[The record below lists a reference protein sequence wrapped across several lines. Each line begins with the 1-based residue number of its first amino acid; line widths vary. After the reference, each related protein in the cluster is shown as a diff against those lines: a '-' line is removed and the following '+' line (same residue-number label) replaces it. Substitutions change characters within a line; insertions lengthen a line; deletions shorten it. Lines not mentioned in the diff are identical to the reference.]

1 MKIKKLK
8 VLFLLPIVFLMT
20 SSQKTDP
27 DYFEISKNLKLVASV
42 YEKINNYYVDEILPG
57 RVMKKGIDAMLK
69 SLDPYTV
76 YISEAQIEDFRF
88 TTTGEYGGIGASIKK
103 RNNKTLISELY
114 ENSPAEKSGLIPG
127 DEIKTIDEIEIS
139 NKTLEEIGSLL
150 KGPAESIINLKIIR
164 NNQLLE
170 KLVKREKIQ
179 IPAVNFYKKI
189 NPSTGI
195 IKLTSFTNT
204 ASVEFKKAL
213 SSLQDDKIKNLIID
227 LRANGGGLLN
237 EAVKIVNFF
246 IPKGQEVVST
256 KSRIKEMNRS
266 YTTQALPIA
275 QDLSLVVLVDE
286 YSASA
291 SEIVAG
297 SLQDLDKAIVI
308 GNTSFGKGLV
318 QQTKPVSFGGQIKLT
333 VAKYYTPSGR
343 CIQKLDYSTVQG
355 SSKKIEDSLVKKFKT
370 KNGRTVYDSRG
381 IEPDI
386 KIEPQ
391 YFSAVT
397 QNLLVKDVIFDF
409 VNENIN
415 YYKKDSLLPDSFV
428 MSDTAYSTFMTYAIN
443 KKMDYQT
450 ESSQQLKEFVKI
462 AKKEKYVEEN
472 EEVFKL
478 LESIFKIDLSKD
490 LKKHDKE
497 IRFFLEN
504 EIISRKHFQKGRMEA
519 SIKEDP
525 YVKQA
530 IGVFKNTTKDK
541 QILGINELLK
551 STTHSKVYDFFNS

>member
-150 KGPAESIINLKIIR
+150 KGPAESIIILKIIR

-189 NPSTGI
+189 NSNTGI

-204 ASVEFKKAL
+204 ASAEFKKAL
-213 SSLQDDKIKNLIID
+213 SSLQQDNIKNLIID

-246 IPKGQEVVST
+246 VPKGQEVVST

-266 YTTQALPIA
+266 YTTRALPIA
-275 QDLSLVVLVDE
+275 QELSLVVLVDE

-318 QQTKPVSFGGQIKLT
+318 QQTKPLSFGGQIKLT

-391 YFSAVT
+391 YFNAVT

-409 VNENIN
+409 VNENVN
-415 YYKKDSLLPDSFV
+415 YYKKDSLFPESFV
-428 MSDTAYSTFMTYAIN
+428 LSDTAYSTFMSYALN

-450 ESSQQLKEFVKI
+450 ESSQQLEKFVKI

-472 EEVFKL
+472 EGVFKL
-478 LESIFKIDLSKD
+478 LDSIFTVDLSKD
-490 LKKHDKE
+490 LKRHDKE
-497 IRFFLEN
+497 IKFFLEN
-504 EIISRKHFQKGRMEA
+504 EFISRKHFQKGRMEA
-519 SIKEDP
+519 SVKQDP
-525 YVKQA
+525 YIEKA
-530 IGVFKNTTKDK
+530 IGVFKNTIKYN
-541 QILGINELLK
+541 QILGIN
-551 STTHSKVYDFFNS
+551 

>member
-8 VLFLLPIVFLMT
+8 VLFLLPIALLIT
-20 SSQKTDP
+20 SSKKTDP

-88 TTTGEYGGIGASIKK
+88 ATTGEYGGIGASIKK

-114 ENSPAEKSGLIPG
+114 ENAPAEKSGLLPG

-150 KGPAESIINLKIIR
+150 KGPAESIINLKINR
-164 NNQLLE
+164 NNQLFE
-170 KLVKREKIQ
+170 KPVKREKIQ

-189 NPSTGI
+189 NSNTGI

-204 ASVEFKKAL
+204 ASAEFKKAL
-213 SSLQDDKIKNLIID
+213 SSLQQEKIENLVID

-266 YTTQALPIA
+266 YTTQSLPIA
-275 QDLSLVVLVDE
+275 QELSLAVLVDE

-391 YFSAVT
+391 YFNAVT

-409 VNENIN
+409 VNDNIN
-415 YYKKDSLLPDSFV
+415 YYKKDSLFPESFV
-428 MSDTAYSTFMTYAIN
+428 LPDTAYSTFMRYALN

-450 ESSQQLKEFVKI
+450 ESSQQLEKFVKI

-472 EEVFKL
+472 EGVFSVL
-478 LESIFKIDLSKD
+478 DSIFKVDLSKD
-490 LKKHDKE
+490 LKKHNKE
-497 IRFFLEN
+497 IKFFLEN
-504 EIISRKHFQKGRMEA
+504 EFISRKHFQKGRMEA

-525 YVKQA
+525 YVKEA
-530 IGVFKNTTKDK
+530 IDVFNNTTKYN
-541 QILGINELLK
+541 QILGIN
-551 STTHSKVYDFFNS
+551 

>member
-1 MKIKKLK
+1 MKIKKIK
-8 VLFLLPIVFLMT
+8 ALFILPIVFLMI

-114 ENSPAEKSGLIPG
+114 ENSPAEKSGLITG
-127 DEIKTIDEIEIS
+127 DEIKTIDEIDIS
-139 NKTLEEIGSLL
+139 NKTIEEIGSLL
-150 KGPAESIINLKIIR
+150 KGPAESVITLKINR
-164 NNQLLE
+164 KNQPLE
-170 KLVKREKIQ
+170 KLIKREKIQ
-179 IPAVNFYKKI
+179 IPALNFYKKI
-189 NPSTGI
+189 NPNTGI

-213 SSLQDDKIKNLIID
+213 SSLQKENIKNLIID
-227 LRANGGGLLN
+227 LRSNGGGLLN

-266 YTTQALPIA
+266 YTTQFQPIA
-275 QDLSLVVLVDE
+275 QELSLAVLVDE

-381 IEPDI
+381 VEPDI

-397 QNLLVKDVIFDF
+397 QNLLLKDVIFDF
-409 VNENIN
+409 VNDNII
-415 YYKKDSLLPDSFV
+415 YYKKDSLFPESFELPD
-428 MSDTAYSTFMTYAIN
+428 TTYSAFMRYALN

-472 EEVFKL
+472 EKVFKL
-478 LESIFKIDLSKD
+478 LDSIFKVDLSKD
-490 LKKHDKE
+490 LKKHNKE
-497 IRFFLEN
+497 IKFFLEN

-525 YVKQA
+525 YIKQA
-530 IGVFKNTTKDK
+530 IDVLKNATKYN
-541 QILGINELLK
+541 QILGIN
-551 STTHSKVYDFFNS
+551 

>member
-1 MKIKKLK
+1 MKIKKIK
-8 VLFLLPIVFLMT
+8 ALFLLPIVFLMI

-114 ENSPAEKSGLIPG
+114 ENSPAEKSGLITG
-127 DEIKTIDEIEIS
+127 DEIKTIDEIDIS
-139 NKTLEEIGSLL
+139 NKTIEEIGSLL
-150 KGPAESIINLKIIR
+150 KGPAESIVRLKINR
-164 NNQLLE
+164 KNQPLE
-170 KLVKREKIQ
+170 KLIKREKIQ

-189 NPSTGI
+189 IPNTGI

-213 SSLQDDKIKNLIID
+213 FSLQKENIKNLIID
-227 LRANGGGLLN
+227 LRSNGGGLLN

-266 YTTQALPIA
+266 YTTQFQPIA
-275 QDLSLVVLVDE
+275 QELSLAVLVDE

-381 IEPDI
+381 VEPDI

-397 QNLLVKDVIFDF
+397 QNLLLKDIIFDF
-409 VNENIN
+409 VNDNIN
-415 YYKKDSLLPDSFV
+415 YYKKDSLFPESFELPD
-428 MSDTAYSTFMTYAIN
+428 TTYSAFMRYALN

-472 EEVFKL
+472 EKVFKL
-478 LESIFKIDLSKD
+478 LDSIFKVDLSKD
-490 LKKHDKE
+490 LKKHNKE
-497 IRFFLEN
+497 IKFFLEN

-525 YVKQA
+525 YIKQA
-530 IGVFKNTTKDK
+530 IDVLKNATKYN
-541 QILGINELLK
+541 QILGIN
-551 STTHSKVYDFFNS
+551 

>member
-8 VLFLLPIVFLMT
+8 LLFLLPIALLIT
-20 SSQKTDP
+20 SSKKTDP

-88 TTTGEYGGIGASIKK
+88 ATTGEYGGIGASIKK

-114 ENSPAEKSGLIPG
+114 ENSPAEKSGLLPG
-127 DEIKTIDEIEIS
+127 DEIKTIDEIEVN

-150 KGPAESIINLKIIR
+150 KGPAESIINLKINR

-170 KLVKREKIQ
+170 KQVKREKIQ

-189 NPSTGI
+189 NSNTGI

-204 ASVEFKKAL
+204 ASAEFKKAL
-213 SSLQDDKIKNLIID
+213 SSLQQEKIENLIID

-275 QDLSLVVLVDE
+275 QELSLVVLVDE

-391 YFSAVT
+391 YFNAVT

-415 YYKKDSLLPDSFV
+415 YYKKDSLFPESFV
-428 MSDTAYSTFMTYAIN
+428 LSDTAYSTFMSFAIN

-450 ESSQQLKEFVKI
+450 ESSQQLEKFVKI

-472 EEVFKL
+472 EGVFMML
-478 LESIFKIDLSKD
+478 DSIFKVDLSKD
-490 LKKHDKE
+490 LKRHDKE
-497 IRFFLEN
+497 IKFFLEN
-504 EIISRKHFQKGRMEA
+504 EFIARKHFQKGRMEA

-525 YVKQA
+525 YVRQA
-530 IGVFKNTTKDK
+530 IEVFKNTAKYN
-541 QILGINELLK
+541 QILGIN
-551 STTHSKVYDFFNS
+551 

>member
-8 VLFLLPIVFLMT
+8 VLFLLPIALLIT
-20 SSQKTDP
+20 SSKKTDP

-114 ENSPAEKSGLIPG
+114 ENSPAQKSGLLPG
-127 DEIKTIDEIEIS
+127 DEIKTIDEIEVN

-150 KGPAESIINLKIIR
+150 KGPAESIINLKINR

-170 KLVKREKIQ
+170 KQVKREKIQ

-189 NPSTGI
+189 NSNTGI

-204 ASVEFKKAL
+204 ASAEFKKAL
-213 SSLQDDKIKNLIID
+213 SSLQQEKIENLIID

-246 IPKGQEVVST
+246 VPKGQEVVST

-275 QDLSLVVLVDE
+275 QELSLAVLLDE

-297 SLQDLDKAIVI
+297 SLQDLDQAIVI

-391 YFSAVT
+391 HFNAVT

-415 YYKKDSLLPDSFV
+415 YYKKDSLYPDSFV

-450 ESSQQLKEFVKI
+450 ESSQQLEKFVKI
-462 AKKEKYVEEN
+462 AKKEKYVAEN
-472 EEVFKL
+472 EGVFKML
-478 LESIFKIDLSKD
+478 DSIFKVDLSKD
-490 LKKHDKE
+490 LKRHDKE
-497 IRFFLEN
+497 IKFFLEN
-504 EIISRKHFQKGRMEA
+504 EFISRKHFQKGRMEA

-530 IGVFKNTTKDK
+530 IEVFKNTAKYN
-541 QILGINELLK
+541 QILGIN
-551 STTHSKVYDFFNS
+551 

>member
-1 MKIKKLK
+1 MKTKKLK
-8 VLFLLPIVFLMT
+8 VLFLITIGFLMT

-27 DYFEISKNLKLVASV
+27 DYFEISKNLKLVASI
-42 YEKINNYYVDEILPG
+42 YEKINNYYVDEVLPG

-76 YISEAQIEDFRF
+76 YVSEAQIEDFRF
-88 TTTGEYGGIGASIKK
+88 TTTGEYGGIGAIIKK

-114 ENSPAEKSGLIPG
+114 ENSPADKSGLIPG
-127 DEIKTIDEIEIS
+127 DEINIIDGTEVS

-150 KGPAESIINLKIIR
+150 KGPAESIIKLEIKR
-164 NNQLLE
+164 VNQTLE

-189 NPSTGI
+189 TPQTGI

-204 ASVEFKKAL
+204 ASLEFKKAL
-213 SSLQDDKIKNLIID
+213 STLQRENIKNLIID
-227 LRANGGGLLN
+227 LRSNGGGLLN

-256 KSRIKEMNRS
+256 KSRIKEMNRT
-266 YTTQALPIA
+266 YTAQEMPIA
-275 QDLSLVVLVDE
+275 QELSLAVLVDE

-297 SLQDLDKAIVI
+297 SLQDLDKAIII

-343 CIQKLDYSTVQG
+343 CIQKLDYSTTQG
-355 SSKKIEDSLVKKFKT
+355 SSKKIEDSLVRMFKT

-381 IEPDI
+381 VEPDI
-386 KIEPQ
+386 KIEPK

-397 QNLLVKDVIFDF
+397 QTLLVKDVIFDF

-415 YYKKDSLLPDSFV
+415 YFKNDSLFPDSFKLP
-428 MSDTAYSTFMTYAIN
+428 DTAYSTFMSFALN
-443 KKMDYQT
+443 KKIDYQT
-450 ESSQQLKEFVKI
+450 ESSQQLKEFVQI
-462 AKKEKYVEEN
+462 AKKEKYIVEN
-472 EEVFKL
+472 KEVFKL
-478 LESIFKIDLSKD
+478 LDSIFKVDLSKD

-497 IRFFLEN
+497 IKFFLEN
-504 EIISRKHFQKGRMEA
+504 EFISRKHFQKGRIEA

-525 YVKQA
+525 HLEQA
-530 IGVFKNTTKDK
+530 LEVLKNPNKYN
-541 QILGINELLK
+541 QILGIN
-551 STTHSKVYDFFNS
+551 

>member
-20 SSQKTDP
+20 FSQKTDP

-42 YEKINNYYVDEILPG
+42 YEKINNYYVDEVLPG

-76 YISEAQIEDFRF
+76 YISEAQIEDFKF
-88 TTTGEYGGIGASIKK
+88 TTTGEYGGIGAIIKK
-103 RNNKTLISELY
+103 IKNKTLISELY
-114 ENSPAEKSGLIPG
+114 ENSPAVKSGLIPG
-127 DEIKTIDEIEIS
+127 DEIHTIEGVEVG

-150 KGPAESIINLKIIR
+150 KGPAESIIKLEIKR
-164 NNQLLE
+164 LNQTLE

-189 NPSTGI
+189 NSQTGI

-213 SSLQDDKIKNLIID
+213 SFLQKDKIKNLIID
-227 LRANGGGLLN
+227 LRSNGGGLLN

-266 YTTQALPIA
+266 YITQAMPIA
-275 QDLSLVVLVDE
+275 KELYLVVLVDE

-297 SLQDLDKAIVI
+297 SLQDLDKAIII
-308 GNTSFGKGLV
+308 GSTSFGKGLV

-343 CIQKLDYSTVQG
+343 CIQKLDYSTLQG

-381 IEPDI
+381 VEPDI

-397 QNLLVKDVIFDF
+397 QNLLAKDVIFDF

-415 YYKKDSLLPDSFV
+415 YFKKDSLFPDSFELP
-428 MSDTAYSTFMTYAIN
+428 DTAYRTFMRYALN
-443 KKMDYQT
+443 KKIDYQT
-450 ESSQQLKEFVKI
+450 ESSQQLKEFAKI
-462 AKKEKYVEEN
+462 AKKEKYIEEN
-472 EEVFKL
+472 EEVFKM
-478 LESIFKIDLSKD
+478 LESIFKVDLSKD
-490 LKKHDKE
+490 LKKHNKE
-497 IRFFLEN
+497 IKFFLEN
-504 EIISRKHFQKGRMEA
+504 EFISRKHFLKGRMEA

-530 IGVFKNTTKDK
+530 IDVFKNKTKYN
-541 QILGINELLK
+541 QILGIN
-551 STTHSKVYDFFNS
+551 

>member
-1 MKIKKLK
+1 MKFKKLK
-8 VLFLLPIVFLMT
+8 ALLLVPVILLMT

-88 TTTGEYGGIGASIKK
+88 ATTGEYGGIGASIKK
-103 RNNKTLISELY
+103 RDKKTIVSELY
-114 ENSPAEKSGLIPG
+114 ENSPAEKCGLIPG
-127 DEIKTIDEIEIS
+127 DEIKTIDGIEIS
-139 NKTLEEIGSLL
+139 KKNLEEIGSLL
-150 KGPAESIINLKIIR
+150 KGPAESIIKLEINRENKA
-164 NNQLLE
+164 LE

-189 NPSTGI
+189 NHNTGI

-204 ASVEFKKAL
+204 ASSEFKKAL
-213 SSLQDDKIKNLIID
+213 SFLKKEKIKNLIID
-227 LRANGGGLLN
+227 LRSNGGGLLN

-391 YFSAVT
+391 YFNAVT
-397 QNLLVKDVIFDF
+397 QNLLLEDVIFDF

-415 YYKKDSLLPDSFV
+415 YYKKDSLFPESFV
-428 MSDTAYSTFMTYAIN
+428 MSDTAYSAFMRYAIK

-450 ESSQQLKEFVKI
+450 ESSQQLKEFVKT

-472 EEVFKL
+472 QEVFNL
-478 LESIFKIDLSKD
+478 LDSVFKVSLTKD
-490 LKKHDKE
+490 LKKHERE
-497 IRFFLEN
+497 IKFFLEN
-504 EIISRKHFQKGRMEA
+504 EFISRKHFQKGRMEA
-519 SIKEDP
+519 SIKKDP
-525 YVKQA
+525 CVKQA
-530 IGVFKNTTKDK
+530 LEVFKDTTKYN
-541 QILGINELLK
+541 QILGIN
-551 STTHSKVYDFFNS
+551 

>member
-8 VLFLLPIVFLMT
+8 VLFLLPIVILMT

-164 NNQLLE
+164 KNQPLE

-189 NPSTGI
+189 NSNTGI

-213 SSLQDDKIKNLIID
+213 SSLQEDKIKNLIID

-275 QDLSLVVLVDE
+275 QDLSLAVLVDE

-381 IEPDI
+381 VEPDI

-415 YYKKDSLLPDSFV
+415 DYKKDSLFPESFKL
-428 MSDTAYSTFMTYAIN
+428 SDTTYSTFMHYAVN

-472 EEVFKL
+472 EGVFRL
-478 LESIFKIDLSKD
+478 LDSIFKVDLSKD

-497 IRFFLEN
+497 IKFFLEN
-504 EIISRKHFQKGRMEA
+504 EFISRKHFQKGRMEA

-525 YVKQA
+525 YVKEA
-530 IGVFKNTTKDK
+530 IGVFKNTTKYN
-541 QILGINELLK
+541 QILGIN
-551 STTHSKVYDFFNS
+551 

>member
-1 MKIKKLK
+1 MNFKKLK
-8 VLFLLPIVFLMT
+8 ALLLVPVILLMT

-88 TTTGEYGGIGASIKK
+88 ATTGEYGGIGASIKK
-103 RNNKTLISELY
+103 RDKKTIVSELY
-114 ENSPAEKSGLIPG
+114 ENSPAEKCGLIPG
-127 DEIKTIDEIEIS
+127 DEIKTIDGIEIS
-139 NKTLEEIGSLL
+139 NKNLEEIGSLL
-150 KGPAESIINLKIIR
+150 KGPAESTITLRINR
-164 NNQLLE
+164 NNQPLE

-189 NPSTGI
+189 NSNTGI

-204 ASVEFKKAL
+204 ASAEFKKAL
-213 SSLQDDKIKNLIID
+213 SSLQKDKIENLIID
-227 LRANGGGLLN
+227 LRSNGGGLLN

-275 QDLSLVVLVDE
+275 QDLSLAVLVDE

-381 IEPDI
+381 VEPDI
-386 KIEPQ
+386 KTDPEF
-391 YFSAVT
+391 FSAVT
-397 QNLLVKDVIFDF
+397 QTLLIDEVIFDF
-409 VNENIN
+409 VNKNID
-415 YYKKDSLLPDSFV
+415 YYKKDSLLPVLFSLP
-428 MSDTAYSTFMTYAIN
+428 DTAYESFASYALN
-443 KKMDYQT
+443 KKIDYQT
-450 ESSQQLKEFVKI
+450 ESSMQLKEFVKT
-462 AKKEKYVEEN
+462 AKKEKYIEEN
-472 EEVFKL
+472 QEVFNL
-478 LESIFKIDLSKD
+478 LDSIFKVSLTKD
-490 LKKHDKE
+490 LKKHERE
-497 IRFFLEN
+497 IKFFLEN
-504 EIISRKHFQKGRMEA
+504 EFISRKHFQKGRMEA
-519 SIKEDP
+519 SIKKDP

-530 IGVFKNTTKDK
+530 LEVFQDTTKYN
-541 QILGINELLK
+541 QILGIN
-551 STTHSKVYDFFNS
+551 

>member
-8 VLFLLPIVFLMT
+8 VLFLLPIALLIT
-20 SSQKTDP
+20 SSKKTDP

-88 TTTGEYGGIGASIKK
+88 ATTGEYGGIGASIKK

-114 ENSPAEKSGLIPG
+114 ENSPAEKSGLLPG
-127 DEIKTIDEIEIS
+127 DEIKTIDEIEVN

-150 KGPAESIINLKIIR
+150 KGPAESIINLKINR
-164 NNQLLE
+164 SNQLLE
-170 KLVKREKIQ
+170 KPVKREKIQ

-189 NPSTGI
+189 NSNTGI

-204 ASVEFKKAL
+204 ASAEFKKAL
-213 SSLQDDKIKNLIID
+213 SSLQQEKIENLIID

-246 IPKGQEVVST
+246 VPKGQEVVST

-275 QDLSLVVLVDE
+275 QELSLAVLVDE

-297 SLQDLDKAIVI
+297 SLQDLDQAIVI

-415 YYKKDSLLPDSFV
+415 YYKKDSLYPDSFV
-428 MSDTAYSTFMTYAIN
+428 LSDTAYSTFMRYAIN

-450 ESSQQLKEFVKI
+450 ESSQQLEKFVKI
-462 AKKEKYVEEN
+462 ANKEKYVDEN
-472 EEVFKL
+472 EEIFML
-478 LESIFKIDLSKD
+478 LDSIFKVDLSKD
-490 LKKHDKE
+490 LKRHDKE
-497 IRFFLEN
+497 IKFFLEN
-504 EIISRKHFQKGRMEA
+504 EFISRKHFQKGRMEA

-530 IGVFKNTTKDK
+530 IEVFKNTAKYN
-541 QILGINELLK
+541 QILGIN
-551 STTHSKVYDFFNS
+551 

>member
-8 VLFLLPIVFLMT
+8 VLFLLPIALLIT
-20 SSQKTDP
+20 SSKKTDP

-88 TTTGEYGGIGASIKK
+88 ATTGEYGGIGASIKK

-150 KGPAESIINLKIIR
+150 KGPAESIINLKINR
-164 NNQLLE
+164 NNQLFE

-189 NPSTGI
+189 NSNTGI

-204 ASVEFKKAL
+204 ASAEFKKAL
-213 SSLQDDKIKNLIID
+213 SSLQQEKIENLVID

-275 QDLSLVVLVDE
+275 QQLSLAVLVDE

-391 YFSAVT
+391 YFNAVT

-415 YYKKDSLLPDSFV
+415 YYKKDSLFPESFV
-428 MSDTAYSTFMTYAIN
+428 MSDTAYSTFMSYAIN
-443 KKMDYQT
+443 NKMDYQT
-450 ESSQQLKEFVKI
+450 ESSQQLENFVKI

-472 EEVFKL
+472 EGVFKL
-478 LESIFKIDLSKD
+478 LDSIFKVDLSKD
-490 LKKHDKE
+490 LKKHNKE
-497 IRFFLEN
+497 IKFFLEN
-504 EIISRKHFQKGRMEA
+504 EFIARKHFQKGRMEA
-519 SIKEDP
+519 SIKQDP

-530 IGVFKNTTKDK
+530 IKVFKNTTKYN
-541 QILGINELLK
+541 QILGIN
-551 STTHSKVYDFFNS
+551 

>member
-8 VLFLLPIVFLMT
+8 VLFLLPIALLIT
-20 SSQKTDP
+20 SSKKTDP

-88 TTTGEYGGIGASIKK
+88 ATTGEYGGIGASIKK

-114 ENSPAEKSGLIPG
+114 ENSPAEKNGLLPG
-127 DEIKTIDEIEIS
+127 DEIKTIDEIEVN

-150 KGPAESIINLKIIR
+150 KGPAESIIKLKINR

-189 NPSTGI
+189 NSNTGI

-266 YTTQALPIA
+266 YTTQSLPIA
-275 QDLSLVVLVDE
+275 QELSLAVLVDE

-391 YFSAVT
+391 YFNAVT

-409 VNENIN
+409 VNDNIN
-415 YYKKDSLLPDSFV
+415 YYKKDSLFPESFV
-428 MSDTAYSTFMTYAIN
+428 MSDTAYSAFMRYALN
-443 KKMDYQT
+443 KKINYQT
-450 ESSQQLKEFVKI
+450 ESSQQLEKFVKI
-462 AKKEKYVEEN
+462 AKKEKYVDEN
-472 EEVFKL
+472 EGVFKL
-478 LESIFKIDLSKD
+478 LDSIFKVDLSKD
-490 LKKHDKE
+490 LKRHDKE
-497 IRFFLEN
+497 IKFFLEN
-504 EIISRKHFQKGRMEA
+504 EFISRKHFQKGRMEA

-525 YVKQA
+525 YVKEA
-530 IGVFKNTTKDK
+530 IDVFNNTTKYN
-541 QILGINELLK
+541 QILGIN
-551 STTHSKVYDFFNS
+551 

>member
-1 MKIKKLK
+1 MYL
-8 VLFLLPIVFLMT
+8 
-20 SSQKTDP
+20 
-27 DYFEISKNLKLVASV
+27 
-42 YEKINNYYVDEILPG
+42 
-57 RVMKKGIDAMLK
+57 
-69 SLDPYTV
+69 
-76 YISEAQIEDFRF
+76 
-88 TTTGEYGGIGASIKK
+88 
-103 RNNKTLISELY
+103 
-114 ENSPAEKSGLIPG
+114 
-127 DEIKTIDEIEIS
+127 
-139 NKTLEEIGSLL
+139 
-150 KGPAESIINLKIIR
+150 
-164 NNQLLE
+164 
-170 KLVKREKIQ
+170 
-179 IPAVNFYKKI
+179 
-189 NPSTGI
+189 
-195 IKLTSFTNT
+195 
-204 ASVEFKKAL
+204 VEFKKAL
-213 SSLQDDKIKNLIID
+213 SSLQQEKIENLIID

-415 YYKKDSLLPDSFV
+415 YYKKDSLHPDSFV

-472 EEVFKL
+472 EGVFKL
-478 LESIFKIDLSKD
+478 LDSIFKVDLSKD

-497 IRFFLEN
+497 IKFFLEN
-504 EIISRKHFQKGRMEA
+504 EFISRKHFQKGRMEA
-519 SIKEDP
+519 SVKQDP
-525 YVKQA
+525 YIEQA
-530 IGVFKNTTKDK
+530 IGVFKNTTKYN
-541 QILGINELLK
+541 QILGIN
-551 STTHSKVYDFFNS
+551 

>member
-1 MKIKKLK
+1 MKFKKLK
-8 VLFLLPIVFLMT
+8 VLFLLPIVLLMT

-103 RNNKTLISELY
+103 RDKKTLISELH
-114 ENSPAEKSGLIPG
+114 ENSPAEKCGLIPG
-127 DEIKTIDEIEIS
+127 DEIHTIDGIEIS
-139 NKTLEEIGSLL
+139 DKTLEEVGSLL
-150 KGPAESIINLKIIR
+150 KGPAESIIKLEISR
-164 NNQLLE
+164 ESQTLE

-189 NPSTGI
+189 NPNTGI

-213 SSLQDDKIKNLIID
+213 SILQKDQIKNLIID
-227 LRANGGGLLN
+227 LRSNGGGLLN

-266 YTTQALPIA
+266 YTTQAIPIA
-275 QDLSLVVLVDE
+275 QELSLVVLIDE

-355 SSKKIEDSLVKKFKT
+355 NSKKIEDSLVKKFKT
-370 KNGRTVYDSRG
+370 KNGRPVYDSRG
-381 IEPDI
+381 VEPDI

-397 QNLLVKDVIFDF
+397 QTLILKDVIFDF

-415 YYKKDSLLPDSFV
+415 YYKKDSLFPASFDLPD
-428 MSDTAYSTFMTYAIN
+428 TTYNTFISYALN
-443 KKMDYQT
+443 KKIDYQT
-450 ESSQQLKEFVKI
+450 ESSQQLKEFVKT
-462 AKKEKYVEEN
+462 AKKENYVVEN
-472 EEVFKL
+472 QEVFNL
-478 LESIFKIDLSKD
+478 LDSVFKVDLSKD
-490 LKKHDKE
+490 LKKHNKE

-504 EIISRKHFQKGRMEA
+504 EFISRKHFQKGRMEA
-519 SIKEDP
+519 SIKKDP
-525 YVKQA
+525 YIEQA
-530 IGVFKNTTKDK
+530 LDVFQNMSKYN
-541 QILGINELLK
+541 QILGN
-551 STTHSKVYDFFNS
+551 N

>member
-8 VLFLLPIVFLMT
+8 VLYLLPIALLIT
-20 SSQKTDP
+20 SSKKTDP

-164 NNQLLE
+164 KNQPLE

-204 ASVEFKKAL
+204 ASAEFKKAL

-275 QDLSLVVLVDE
+275 QELSLVVLVDE

-355 SSKKIEDSLVKKFKT
+355 SSKKIEDSLVKRFKT

-391 YFSAVT
+391 YFNAVT
-397 QNLLVKDVIFDF
+397 QNLIVKDVIFDF
-409 VNENIN
+409 VNDNIN
-415 YYKKDSLLPDSFV
+415 YYKKDSLFPESFV
-428 MSDTAYSTFMTYAIN
+428 LSDTAYISFMRYALN

-462 AKKEKYVEEN
+462 AKKEKYVDEN
-472 EEVFKL
+472 EEIFRVL
-478 LESIFKIDLSKD
+478 DSIFKVDLFKD
-490 LKKHDKE
+490 LKKHNKE
-497 IRFFLEN
+497 IKFFLEN
-504 EIISRKHFQKGRMEA
+504 EFISRKHFQKGRMEA

-525 YVKQA
+525 YVKEA
-530 IGVFKNTTKDK
+530 IDVFKNTAKYN
-541 QILGINELLK
+541 QILGIN
-551 STTHSKVYDFFNS
+551 

>member
-127 DEIKTIDEIEIS
+127 DEIKTIDEIEVS

-213 SSLQDDKIKNLIID
+213 SSLQNDKIKNLIID

-415 YYKKDSLLPDSFV
+415 YYKKDSLHPDSFV

-472 EEVFKL
+472 EGVFTL
-478 LESIFKIDLSKD
+478 LDSIFKVDLSKD

-497 IRFFLEN
+497 IKFFLEN
-504 EIISRKHFQKGRMEA
+504 EFISRKHFQKGRMEA
-519 SIKEDP
+519 SVKQDP
-525 YVKQA
+525 YIEQA
-530 IGVFKNTTKDK
+530 IGVFKNTTKYN
-541 QILGINELLK
+541 QILGIN
-551 STTHSKVYDFFNS
+551 

>member
-103 RNNKTLISELY
+103 RKNKTLISELY

-150 KGPAESIINLKIIR
+150 KGPAESIINLKINR
-164 NNQLLE
+164 NNQPLE

-204 ASVEFKKAL
+204 SSAEFKKAL

-381 IEPDI
+381 VEPDI

-415 YYKKDSLLPDSFV
+415 YYKKDSLHPDSFEL
-428 MSDTAYSTFMTYAIN
+428 SDTAYSAFMHYAVN

-472 EEVFKL
+472 EGVFKL
-478 LESIFKIDLSKD
+478 LDSIFKVDLSND

-497 IRFFLEN
+497 IKFFLEN
-504 EIISRKHFQKGRMEA
+504 EFISRKHFQKGRMEA

-525 YVKQA
+525 YVKQS
-530 IGVFKNTTKDK
+530 IDVFKNSTKYN
-541 QILGINELLK
+541 QILGIN
-551 STTHSKVYDFFNS
+551 

>member
-1 MKIKKLK
+1 MKIKNTK
-8 VLFLLPIVFLMT
+8 VLFLLPIVFLMN
-20 SSQKTDP
+20 SSQKIDQ

-127 DEIKTIDEIEIS
+127 DEIKTIDEIDIS
-139 NKTLEEIGSLL
+139 NKTIEEIGSLL
-150 KGPAESIINLKIIR
+150 KGPAESVITLKINR
-164 NNQLLE
+164 KNQPLE
-170 KLVKREKIQ
+170 KLIKREKIQ
-179 IPAVNFYKKI
+179 IPALNFYKKI
-189 NPSTGI
+189 NPNTGI

-213 SSLQDDKIKNLIID
+213 SSLQKENIKNLIID
-227 LRANGGGLLN
+227 LRSNGGGLLN

-266 YTTQALPIA
+266 YITQAMPIA
-275 QDLSLVVLVDE
+275 QELSLVVLVDE

-355 SSKKIEDSLVKKFKT
+355 SSKKIEDSLVKKYKT

-397 QNLLVKDVIFDF
+397 QNLLLKDVIFDF
-409 VNENIN
+409 VNDNII
-415 YYKKDSLLPDSFV
+415 YYKKDSLFPESFELPD
-428 MSDTAYSTFMTYAIN
+428 TTYSAFMRYALN

-525 YVKQA
+525 YVEQA
-530 IGVFKNTTKDK
+530 VEIFQNTTKYN
-541 QILGINELLK
+541 QILGIN
-551 STTHSKVYDFFNS
+551 